1 VAAATH
7 TISGSRFLRPELSRF
22 IDQVAQPRPQII
34 SLFVKTTAA
43 PMPPAPDVLSSRFLE
58 KPATPPV
65 EAVTTPRTHSGS
77 RFLPR
82 KMLSRFIHQVAHTRP
97 QIITRFLKSMAALMP
112 PIPALFSSRFF
123 SKPRAPP
130 RHLRRH
136 WPNGKPKGPDL

>member
-22 IDQVAQPRPQII
+22 INQVAQPRPEI
-34 SLFVKTTAA
+34 SRFVKDTAA
-43 PMPPAPDVLSSRFLE
+43 PLPDAFFPLFLTN
-58 KPATPPV
+58 PTTPP
-65 EAVTTPRTHSGS
+65 EQAVTTPRTESSS

-97 QIITRFLKSMAALMP
+97 QTITRFLKRMAALMP
-112 PIPALFSSRFF
+112 PIPAPFSSRFF

-130 RHLRRH
+130 RHLRPH
-136 WPNGKPKGPDL
+136 GPNGKPKGPDL

>member
-1 VAAATH
+1 MAAATH

-22 IDQVAQPRPQII
+22 IDQVAQARPEI
-34 SLFVKTTAA
+34 SRFVKGTAA
-43 PMPPAPDVLSSRFLE
+43 PTPEAFSSRFSTN
-58 KPATPPV
+58 PTTPPV
-65 EAVTTPRTHSGS
+65 ETVTTPAKESGS

-82 KMLSRFIHQVAHTRP
+82 KILSRFIHQVAHTRP

-130 RHLRRH
+130 RHLRPH
-136 WPNGKPKGPDL
+136 WPRDKPKGPDL